1 MVQKWFYSWVCYTS
15 NEAGGSTVFK
25 AGSDIAEFSQHAAP
39 EDVFLELRRV
49 ITDMNNGSLV
59 HITALNKV

>member
-25 AGSDIAEFSQHAAP
+25 AGSDIAEFSQNAAP

-49 ITDMNNGSLV
+49 ITNMNNGSLV